1 MADGGTFDWLNPF
14 ASIDLNIDG
23 RTDGIK
29 QWAIANRETIQ
40 PIKSIFD
47 VMITHIELMLQSV
60 PPVIM
65 LLLIAL
71 IAWQAAG
78 GRVAIIVGAC
88 LVALGLLD
96 PAAWPLAMTTLAIV
110 LSAVIVCVIIGLP
123 LGILAGKSDR
133 FEAGIRPVL
142 DTMQTIPAFVYLVPV
157 VMLIG
162 IGNVSGV
169 IVTIVFALPPLIRL
183 TSLGIRGVNPSV
195 VEAARA
201 FGATPRQIMFKVE
214 LPLATPT
221 IFAGLNQTIMLS
233 LSMVVIA
240 SMISV
245 RGLGNEV
252 LRAMGR
258 LDAGKAIVGGLGIVI
273 LAIVLDRI
281 TQGMGRSGRERGHRH
296 WWQAGPLGL
305 LLRLIQGR
313 PNSRSLSNEE
323 ENDEASHDRKRPDV
337 DAVAERD
344 AAPGSGATR
353 RGSDRPTGDPVP
365 AGGNAP
371 GPRHLPGFGGSGLQ
385 RG

>member
-1 MADGGTFDWLNPF
+1 MAEDKTFDWLNPF

-23 RTDGIK
+23 RADGIK

-40 PIKSIFD
+40 PIKAFFD
-47 VMITHIELMLQSV
+47 GMITRIEGTLQAI

-65 LLLIAL
+65 LIVVVL

-78 GRVAIIVGAC
+78 RRVAIIVATC

-96 PAAWPLAMTTLAIV
+96 PAAWSLAMTTLAIV
-110 LSAVIVCVIIGLP
+110 ISAVILCVVIGLP
-123 LGILAGKSDR
+123 LGIIAGKSDR
-133 FEAGIRPVL
+133 FEAALRPVL

-157 VMLIG
+157 VMLVG

-169 IVTIVFALPPLIRL
+169 IVTIVFALPPLVRL

-201 FGATPRQIMFKVE
+201 FGATPNQIMFKVE

-221 IFAGLNQTIMLS
+221 ILAGLNQTIMLS

-245 RGLGNEV
+245 KGLGNEV

-273 LAIVLDRI
+273 LAVVLDRI
-281 TQGMGRSGRERGHRH
+281 TQGLGRSGRERGHRH
-296 WWQAGPLGL
+296 WWQAGPVGL
-305 LLRLIQGR
+305 AVRLI
-313 PNSRSLSNEE
+313 
-323 ENDEASHDRKRPDV
+323 A
-337 DAVAERD
+337 
-344 AAPGSGATR
+344 R
-353 RGSDRPTGDPVP
+353 RGPQSSHSEPQP
-365 AGGNAP
+365 GGT
-371 GPRHLPGFGGSGLQ
+371 R
-385 RG
+385 